1 MSASPDRHQ
10 RPSLESRIAD
20 GGIDC
25 WIFDLDNTLY
35 PSSCK
40 LFDRIDV
47 QMGAYIRQLLDCDA
61 DTALRIQKDYFH
73 DHGTTLAGLMHH
85 HGIEPQEF
93 LDFVH
98 DIDLSPLDEA
108 PRLADRI
115 AALPGRKLVF
125 TNGDAAYARRVL
137 ERLDLADQFDGMHD
151 ILACD
156 LVPKPQMPAYET
168 LVRAHDIDPQRSL
181 FVEDMARNLVP
192 AHAMGMG
199 TVWIN
204 CGSEWG
210 ARNISPA
217 HIDIEI
223 ADLPRWLDNIA
234 YSALGNGP
242 NLAR

>member
-1 MSASPDRHQ
+1 MAAPPDPDK
-10 RPSLESRIAD
+10 RPSLDRRIAD
-20 GGIDC
+20 GSIDC

-61 DTALRIQKDYFH
+61 ETALRIQKAYFH

-98 DIDLSPLDEA
+98 DIDLSPLDDA

-115 AALPGRKLVF
+115 ATLPGRKLVF
-125 TNGDAAYARRVL
+125 TNGDAAYAWRVL
-137 ERLDLADQFDGMHD
+137 ERLDLADRFDGMHD

-156 LVPKPQMPAYET
+156 LVPKPQAPAYES
-168 LVRAHDIDPQRSL
+168 LVRAHDVDPGRSV

-210 ARNISPA
+210 ARNISRP
-217 HIDIEI
+217 HIDVEI
-223 ADLPRWLDNIA
+223 TDLPRWLDKITA
-234 YSALGNGP
+234 SL
-242 NLAR
+242 

>member
-1 MSASPDRHQ
+1 MTTIE
-10 RPSLESRIAD
+10 RPSLDQRIAE

-40 LFDRIDV
+40 LFDLIDV
-47 QMGAYIRQLLDCDA
+47 QMGAYIRRLLGCDA
-61 DTALRIQKDYFH
+61 ETALRVQKEYFH

-98 DIDLSPLDEA
+98 DIDLARLDGA
-108 PRLADRI
+108 PRLADQI

-125 TNGDAAYARRVL
+125 TNGDARYAQRVL
-137 ERLDLADQFDGMHD
+137 DRLGLADQFDGMHD

-156 LVPKPQMPAYET
+156 LVPKPQAAAYES
-168 LVRAHDIDPQRSL
+168 LVRAHDVDPARSL

-210 ARNISPA
+210 ARNISPQ

-223 ADLPRWLDNIA
+223 TDLPRWLDKIT
-234 YSALGNGP
+234 G
-242 NLAR
+242 